1 MKVLAGDWKADSPI
15 AIKKS
20 FLGKP
25 VALLMPKGTFSFETI
40 HLRDLTSMEIVT
52 EENKASIAGK
62 LGWGAAG
69 LVVLGP
75 LGLLAGV
82 LGGGNKRDRVMAIS
96 FRDGRKAL
104 VKGQAKEAEM
114 LMAAAFH
121 NQVSA
126 TKVIAAQGRKAIGG

>member
-1 MKVLAGDWKADSPI
+1 MKVLAGDWKAESPI

-25 VALLMPKGTFSFETI
+25 VALLIPKGVFSFETI
-40 HLRDLTSMEIVT
+40 ALGDVATLEIVT
-52 EENKASIAGK
+52 EDNQASIAGK

-82 LGGGNKRDRVMAIS
+82 LGGGNKRDRVMALS
-96 FRDGRKAL
+96 TRDGRKAL
-104 VKGQAKEAEM
+104 IKGHAKEAEM
-114 LMAAAFH
+114 LIAAAYE
-121 NQVSA
+121 NSA
-126 TKVIAAQGRKAIGG
+126 KKAIGR

>member
-20 FLGKP
+20 FLGRP
-25 VALLMPKGTFSFETI
+25 VALLMPKGTFSFETLQ
-40 HLRDLTSMEIVT
+40 LRDVASLDIVT
-52 EENKASIAGK
+52 EDNKASIAGK

-82 LGGGNKRDRVMAIS
+82 LGGGNKRDRIMAIS
-96 FRDGRKAL
+96 TRDGRKAL
-104 VKGQAKEAEM
+104 IKGHVKEAEM
-114 LMAAAFH
+114 LMAAAFQ
-121 NQVSA
+121 NQMGA
-126 TKVIAAQGRKAIGG
+126 TKVIDAQKREAIGR